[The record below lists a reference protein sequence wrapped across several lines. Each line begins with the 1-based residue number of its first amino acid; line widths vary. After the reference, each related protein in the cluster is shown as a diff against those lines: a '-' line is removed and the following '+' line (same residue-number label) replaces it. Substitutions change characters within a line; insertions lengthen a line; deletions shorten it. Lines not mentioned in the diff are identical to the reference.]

1 MTPPLRCGHIL
12 WAEVA
17 DENGVRKA
25 RPVVLVTPDDRLTS
39 SGPLEVVAI
48 TSRLPQPLP
57 DDQVLLPWH
66 AQGHPRTGLNRKCAA
81 VCTWLARIERD
92 DILNVGG
99 IVPGAILLDISRRIA
114 VAQQRQPELPPS
126 EERPSEADS
135 SSNEKPSSES
145 EES

>member
-1 MTPPLRCGHIL
+1 MTPTLRCGHIV

-25 RPVVLVTPDDRLTS
+25 RPVVIVTPDDRLTT

-57 DDQVLLPWH
+57 ADHVLLPWH

-92 DILNVGG
+92 DIQKVVG
-99 IVPGAILLDISRRIA
+99 IVPGTILLDISRRIA
-114 VAQQRQPELPPS
+114 AAQPGQPATPFSKEG
-126 EERPSEADS
+126 PSEADNS
-135 SSNEKPSSES
+135 PSEASSSES
-145 EES
+145 EGS